1 MLYTIAKLTGKFYLE
16 IQDSPF
22 HYIIVTISDEQRRR
36 SMKIERINENQ
47 IRCTLSKDDLETR
60 KIKLSELSYGSEKT
74 RNLFHDMMQQANVQ
88 FGFEPGGTPLMIE
101 AIPTTNSLI
110 LNITKVIEPDELDTR
125 FSSFSASPSSSS
137 AEVHI
142 SGADGILN
150 LLKKIKE
157 ISEAAAQQAKKE
169 ATAAPDRSGTPDQAA
184 KPNLIE
190 AFRFTSLDDAIQ
202 ASKSALVPNG
212 CINSLYKYDAGVY
225 LLIIHGDSLEAER
238 FNRIHNI
245 LSEYSLSDHFS
256 AAAENHL
263 REHGCLMINKSA
275 MQDLAKL

>member
-1 MLYTIAKLTGKFYLE
+1 
-16 IQDSPF
+16 
-22 HYIIVTISDEQRRR
+22 
-36 SMKIERINENQ
+36 MKIERINENQ
-47 IRCTLSKDDLETR
+47 IRCILSKDDLETR

-88 FGFEPGGTPLMIE
+88 FGFESGGTPLMIE

-110 LNITKVIEPDELDTR
+110 LNITKVSDPDELDTR
-125 FSSFSASPSSSS
+125 FSSFSAPPSSSNS
-137 AEVHI
+137 EIHI

-157 ISEAAAQQAKKE
+157 ISEAAAQQAQTESKTEPGKSE
-169 ATAAPDRSGTPDQAA
+169 AAEPSVNPS
-184 KPNLIE
+184 LIE
-190 AFRFTSLDDAIQ
+190 AFRFTNLDDVIQ
-202 ASKSALVPNG
+202 ASKSAGVPNG
-212 CINSLYKYDAGVY
+212 CVNSLYKYDAGLY
-225 LLIIHGDSLEAER
+225 LLIIHGNSLEAER

-263 REHGCLMINKSA
+263 REHGYLMIDGCA
-275 MQDLAKL
+275 MQNLADI

>member
-1 MLYTIAKLTGKFYLE
+1 
-16 IQDSPF
+16 
-22 HYIIVTISDEQRRR
+22 
-36 SMKIERINENQ
+36 MKIERINENQ

-88 FGFEPGGTPLMIE
+88 FGFDGSGTPLMIE

-110 LNITKVIEPDELDTR
+110 LNITKVSDPDELDTR
-125 FSSFSASPSSSS
+125 FSSFSASPSSSTS
-137 AEVHI
+137 EVHI

-157 ISEAAAQQAKKE
+157 IGEAAAQQAKKE
-169 ATAAPDRSGTPDQAA
+169 TGSAPSEKSSSDVSV
-184 KPNLIE
+184 KPSLIE
-190 AFRFTSLDDAIQ
+190 AFRFTNLDDVIQ
-202 ASKSALVPNG
+202 ASKAANAPNG
-212 CINSLYKYDAGVY
+212 CVNSLYKYDSDFFM
-225 LLIIHGDSLEAER
+225 LIIHGDTLEAER

-245 LSEYSLSDHFS
+245 LSEYSLSDHFT

-263 REHGCLMINKSA
+263 REHGCLMIDECA
-275 MQDLAKL
+275 MQSLAEL